1 MTTPE
6 FYSSLIRMKPDLTRF
21 AMSLTSNREKAMDLL
36 QETYLKAMI
45 NMDKYADFT
54 NIQAWVLAIMKNTFI
69 NNYRRNIRGNAIIDC
84 TRDLCYIDSMHEQG
98 SVNSETDFYYEEIEK
113 EIEALSNDL
122 RNPFRMHV
130 EGYKYEEIAD
140 KLKLKIGTVK
150 SRIFFARRKL
160 KLALKDYKG

>member
-6 FYSSLIRMKPDLTRF
+6 FYSSLIGMKSDLTRF

-36 QETYLKAMI
+36 QETYLKAMV
-45 NMDKYADFT
+45 NRDKYADFT

-69 NNYRRNIRGNAIIDC
+69 NNYRRNIRGNAIIDS
-84 TRDLCYIDSMHEQG
+84 TQDLYYFDSAHEPR
-98 SVNSETDFYYEEIEK
+98 SSEADFYYEEIEK
-113 EIEALSNDL
+113 EIDTLSNDL

-140 KLKLKIGTVK
+140 KLSLKIGTVK